1 MKVSQAIQSH
11 KDYHSINSKKNTVKN
26 YAFIFSQFQVEFGE
40 RIIDSITPDEILSFL
55 TKITDG
61 NKPTTKRNRYSS
73 LKAFFNYIKSSIDPN
88 FQNPCDA
95 PILRKIFRNR
105 KALPWPIFEK
115 ELIDEII
122 FKTTNPR
129 NRIMLEL
136 MARGGMRV
144 GEVLKIRPIDIQ
156 DRKITLPEPKSGKE
170 SEVVFIPQKVA
181 DRLKEYIKEKGVE
194 PDQLI
199 FPITYNA
206 ARVMVKKAGK
216 MVGVNLRP
224 HDLRRFCA
232 TYASRAGTPIE
243 IVSKILLRHSHLSTT
258 QRYLGKI
265 SDLEGLKWIENLYG

>member
-1 MKVSQAIQSH
+1 
-11 KDYHSINSKKNTVKN
+11 VKN
-26 YAFIFSQFQVEFGE
+26 YEFIFTQFHDEFSDKLL
-40 RIIDSITPDEILSFL
+40 DSTTPDEILSFL
-55 TKITDG
+55 TKLTDG
-61 NKPTTKRNRYSS
+61 NKQTTKRNRYSS
-73 LKAFFNYIKSSIDPN
+73 LKAFFNYIKNSIDPN
-88 FQNPCDA
+88 FQNPCDT
-95 PILRKIFRNR
+95 PILRKIFKDR
-105 KALPWPIFEK
+105 KPPQWPIFEK

-156 DRKITLPEPKSGKE
+156 DRKITLPDPKSGKE

-181 DRLKEYIKEKGVE
+181 DRLKDYINEKGIE
-194 PDQLI
+194 PDQRI

-206 ARVMVKKAGK
+206 ARVMVSKAGK
-216 MVGVNLRP
+216 LVGIHLRP

-243 IVSKILLRHSHLSTT
+243 IISKILLRHVHLSTLRGT
-258 QRYLGKI
+258 
-265 SDLEGLKWIENLYG
+265 LEKLAIQKL

>member
-1 MKVSQAIQSH
+1 LRNIF
-11 KDYHSINSKKNTVKN
+11 KD
-26 YAFIFSQFQVEFGE
+26 
-40 RIIDSITPDEILSFL
+40 
-55 TKITDG
+55 
-61 NKPTTKRNRYSS
+61 
-73 LKAFFNYIKSSIDPN
+73 
-88 FQNPCDA
+88 
-95 PILRKIFRNR
+95 R
-105 KALPWPIFEK
+105 KATPWPIFEK

-122 FKTTNPR
+122 FKSTNPR

-136 MARGGMRV
+136 MARGGIRV

-156 DRKITLPEPKSGKE
+156 ERKIILWDPKSGKE

-181 DRLKEYIKEKGVE
+181 DRLKDYIKEKGIE
-194 PDQLI
+194 PDQRI

-206 ARVMVKKAGK
+206 DRVMVSKAGK

-243 IVSKILLRHSHLSTT
+243 IISKILLRHSHLSTT

-265 SDLEGLKWIENLYG
+265 SDTEALKWIENLYG

>member
-1 MKVSQAIQSH
+1 
-11 KDYHSINSKKNTVKN
+11 VKN
-26 YAFIFSQFQVEFGE
+26 YEFVFTQFQDGFGD
-40 RIIDSITPDEILSFL
+40 RLADSITPDEILSFL
-55 TKITDG
+55 TKLTDG
-61 NKPTTKRNRYSS
+61 TKQSTKRNRYSS
-73 LKAFFNYIKSSIDPN
+73 LKAFFNYIKNSIDPN
-88 FQNPCDA
+88 LQNPCDT
-95 PILRKIFRNR
+95 PILRKIFKDR
-105 KALPWPIFEK
+105 KAPPWPIFEK

-144 GEVLKIRPIDIQ
+144 GEVLKIRPIDVQ
-156 DRKITLPEPKSGKE
+156 DRKITLPDPKSGKE

-181 DRLKEYIKEKGVE
+181 DRLKEYIKEKGIE
-194 PDQLI
+194 PDQRI
-199 FPITYNA
+199 FPISYNA
-206 ARVMVKKAGK
+206 ARVMVSKAGK
-216 MVGVNLRP
+216 MAGVKLRP

-265 SDLEGLKWIENLYG
+265 SDLEALKWIENLYG

>member
-1 MKVSQAIQSH
+1 VR
-11 KDYHSINSKKNTVKN
+11 N
-26 YAFIFSQFQVEFGE
+26 YEFIFSQFQYEFGDRLIE
-40 RIIDSITPDEILSFL
+40 SITPGEVLSFL
-55 TKITDG
+55 TKLTDG
-61 NKPTTKRNRYSS
+61 KKPTTKRNRYSS
-73 LKAFFNYIKSSIDPN
+73 LKAFFNYIKNSIDPN

-136 MARGGMRV
+136 MARCGMRI
-144 GEVLKIRPIDIQ
+144 GEVLKIRPIDVQ

-181 DRLKEYIKEKGVE
+181 DRLKNYIKEKGIK
-194 PDQLI
+194 PDQRI

-206 ARVMVKKAGK
+206 ARVMVSKAGK
-216 MVGVNLRP
+216 MVGVNLRQLTGGRTTVN
-224 HDLRRFCA
+224 DCQLRI
-232 TYASRAGTPIE
+232 YANNNP
-243 IVSKILLRHSHLSTT
+243 LF
-258 QRYLGKI
+258 
-265 SDLEGLKWIENLYG
+265 